1 MTSVDATAADTADP
15 MQGLPSPLDAVD
27 DMRSTAKWTIAA
39 VAAVGAA
46 LIGGAPLAA
55 VGKVHGLGSAIEAFG
70 GLALGLA
77 GVGWAIWHTTD
88 ALIPPTTTLAALQ
101 TPQLAD
107 LRARIAADPGAF
119 FGPFGTSTT
128 QVKAAVQRYDT
139 AAAQI
144 AVMIATETDAT
155 RQRVLAQGQADALA
169 NAAQASARLRW
180 LLSLM
185 HAYRVRD
192 QLRTAR
198 LHTFAGAAVTALGA
212 VLFIASTSH

>member
-1 MTSVDATAADTADP
+1 VTSVDATAADTADP

-107 LRARIAADPGAF
+107 LRAQIAADPGAF

-144 AVMIATETDAT
+144 AVRIATETDAT

>member
-1 MTSVDATAADTADP
+1 MTSVGATAADTADP

-107 LRARIAADPGAF
+107 LRAQIAADPGAF

>member
-107 LRARIAADPGAF
+107 LRAQIAADPGAF

-144 AVMIATETDAT
+144 AVMIAAETDAT

>member
-107 LRARIAADPGAF
+107 LRAQIAADPGAF

>member
-198 LHTFAGAAVTALGA
+198 LHTFAGAAVAALGA

>member
-107 LRARIAADPGAF
+107 LRAQIAADPGAF

-144 AVMIATETDAT
+144 AVMIAAETDAT

-198 LHTFAGAAVTALGA
+198 LHTFAGAAVAALGA